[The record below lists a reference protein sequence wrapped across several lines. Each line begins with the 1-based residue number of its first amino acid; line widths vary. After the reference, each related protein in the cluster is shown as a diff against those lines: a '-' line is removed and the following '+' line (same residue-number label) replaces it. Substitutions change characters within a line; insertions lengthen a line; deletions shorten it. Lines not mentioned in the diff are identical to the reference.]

1 MVLVVVCWLSWLTIR
16 PNVFVFYLLQI
27 AAVNG
32 AGLGPSSEVH
42 VTTDVKGMRKNNT
55 WVNQL
60 LYFIEVTVTLSSWWV
75 YLAPPRPTRMPRAA
89 LNNAGVPIATST
101 TITIEMPE
109 CFFTDDH
116 GPIQKVQVIV
126 SEPAGIKIC
135 HLTIQHYGGEKIQF
149 TIQQ

>member
-1 MVLVVVCWLSWLTIR
+1 
-16 PNVFVFYLLQI
+16 
-27 AAVNG
+27 
-32 AGLGPSSEVH
+32 
-42 VTTDVKGMRKNNT
+42 
-55 WVNQL
+55 
-60 LYFIEVTVTLSSWWV
+60 
-75 YLAPPRPTRMPRAA
+75 MPRAA

-135 HLTIQHYGGEKIQF
+135 HLTIQHYGGKKNPIHNTAIMANTF
-149 TIQQ
+149 YKKPCL